1 MHNGFMTFC
10 ALNAVKGMV
19 IFMSELKTMQ
29 TTDILTVSPDNLVD
43 INDVVVNKELSK
55 KERISEFIKQIKNPY
70 CFKCGDFIVKARYT
84 NNGLSME
91 DCLQSVI
98 L

>member
-1 MHNGFMTFC
+1 
-10 ALNAVKGMV
+10 
-19 IFMSELKTMQ
+19 MSELKTMQ
-29 TTDILTVSPDNLVD
+29 TTDILTLSADTLVD

>member
-1 MHNGFMTFC
+1 
-10 ALNAVKGMV
+10 
-19 IFMSELKTMQ
+19 MSELKTMQ
-29 TTDILTVSPDNLVD
+29 TTDILTVSADTLVD

-84 NNGLSME
+84 NNGLTLIFLLNPQKRDRIKSGNE
-91 DCLQSVI
+91 LNI
-98 L
+98 